1 MDQSLVYRRIHF
13 LGELGQA
20 NKTIRKLL
28 VRYMTR
34 EQMEALAEAA
44 GYIVRGSI
52 RVLPQDT
59 THFRERSERSL
70 ILREVIDP
78 RISLRRK
85 RNTLVTY
92 HNLVPRLLRP
102 HYLNRA
108 VVLSI
113 RSGEQ

>member
-13 LGELGQA
+13 LRELGQA
-20 NKTIRKLL
+20 NKMTRTRL

-34 EQMEALAEAA
+34 EHMEALAEVA

-52 RVLPQDT
+52 RVFPQDA
-59 THFRERSERSL
+59 THFRERSLSL
-70 ILREVIDP
+70 RQVIDP

-92 HNLVPRLLRP
+92 HNLVPRLL
-102 HYLNRA
+102 
-108 VVLSI
+108 
-113 RSGEQ
+113 